1 MKETKEMLGFI
12 LSLGN
17 ALGQSL
23 DDKKLDMSDALN
35 FWEPLS
41 KTPEAFEGMSE
52 ILSEYKRA
60 TPEDLK
66 ELHAYAVKEFDI
78 PQDSIELKIEKGIKA
93 GIALLELV
101 AEFR

>member
-41 KTPEAFEGMSE
+41 KTPE
-52 ILSEYKRA
+52 
-60 TPEDLK
+60 
-66 ELHAYAVKEFDI
+66 
-78 PQDSIELKIEKGIKA
+78 DSIELKIEKGIKA

-101 AEFR
+101 VVFC